1 MYSIRG
7 PSQLGKVLHL
17 VCCELKNLL
26 LMKVKNCIN
35 PPVTLRRVIEKI
47 NIEVS
52 YKYKIRETERVKL
65 ICTAVKRLSKI
76 SAGEDGGL

>member
-1 MYSIRG
+1 MA
-7 PSQLGKVLHL
+7 L
-17 VCCELKNLL
+17 
-26 LMKVKNCIN
+26 
-35 PPVTLRRVIEKI
+35 IEKI

-65 ICTAVKRLSKI
+65 CTTVKRLSKI